1 MDFDLTDYFLTGMV
15 NYGAIILA
23 LVLLAGGM
31 GIPLPGTLMVIVA
44 GAFVRQG
51 IMDLAP
57 TMLLGLIGI
66 VVGDSLS
73 YAMGHY
79 AKGWVRRKFGGNKNW
94 LSAQKAFEKRGGIA
108 IYLTRFLITP
118 LALPTNLIAGSSDYT
133 YKRFLVY
140 VLAGEATWL
149 LLFGGLGY
157 AFGSQWEV
165 INQLISDSSGFVLG
179 IVALIASAYFWRRH
193 RHSLPA
199 TNK

>member
-15 NYGAIILA
+15 NYGAVILG

-51 IMDLAP
+51 IIEIAP
-57 TMLLGLIGI
+57 TMTLGLIGI
-66 VVGDSLS
+66 VIGDSLS
-73 YAMGHY
+73 YAMGHF
-79 AKGWVRRKFGGNKNW
+79 AKGWVERKFGRNKSW
-94 LSAQKAFEKRGGIA
+94 ISAQATFQKRGGIA

-118 LALPTNLIAGSSDYT
+118 LAVPTNLIAGSSGYT
-133 YKRFLVY
+133 YKRFLAY

-179 IVALIASAYFWRRH
+179 LVALVASAYLWRR
-193 RHSLPA
+193 RRR
-199 TNK
+199 

>member
-15 NYGAIILA
+15 NYGATILA

-51 IMDLAP
+51 IIDIAP
-57 TMLLGLIGI
+57 TLTLGLIG
-66 VVGDSLS
+66 VVIGDSLS

-79 AKGWVRRKFGGNKNW
+79 AKDWVERKFGVNKSW
-94 LSAQKAFEKRGGIA
+94 TSAQEVFKKRGGIA

-118 LALPTNLIAGSSDYT
+118 LAIPTNLIAGSSGYS
-133 YKRFLVY
+133 YKRFLAY
-140 VLAGEATWL
+140 DLAGEVTWL

-165 INQLISDSSGFVLG
+165 IYQLISDSSGLILG
-179 IVALIASAYFWRRH
+179 IVALIGSAYIWRKRH
-193 RHSLPA
+193 HH
-199 TNK
+199 